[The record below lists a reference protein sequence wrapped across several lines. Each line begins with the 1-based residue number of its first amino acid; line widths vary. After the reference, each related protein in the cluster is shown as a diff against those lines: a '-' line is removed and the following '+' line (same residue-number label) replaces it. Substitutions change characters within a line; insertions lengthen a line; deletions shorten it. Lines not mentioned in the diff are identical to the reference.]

1 MAYLHLQDTSLT
13 NIALTI
19 SIILGT
25 GFIARGWNL
34 AGLDNFAL
42 WFIALGII
50 WLITQYNRWDWFSAA
65 ALLAVI
71 LAACA
76 GLWLG
81 FHAGWLI
88 AGSIFSLTAWDLTD
102 FRHKKRVMPKD
113 KLRGIEQRHIARLSF
128 LALAGLVFSTLLIL
142 PRRQFTPDWGV
153 VLIVMAVNSFIQFT
167 FGLRVK

>member
-1 MAYLHLQDTSLT
+1 MT

-19 SIILGT
+19 SIMLGT
-25 GFIARGWNL
+25 GFIVRGWNL

-50 WLITQYNRWDWFSAA
+50 WLIAQYNHWDWFSAA
-65 ALLAVI
+65 ALMAVI

-88 AGSIFSLTAWDLTD
+88 AGSIFSLIAWDLTS
-102 FRHKKRVMPKD
+102 FRHKKRAMPKGD
-113 KLRGIEQRHIARLSF
+113 LRGLEQRHIARLSF
-128 LALAGLVFSTLLIL
+128 LALAGLLFATLLL
-142 PRRQFTPDWGV
+142 LLRRQFTPDWGI
-153 VLIVMAVNSFIQFT
+153 VLSIMAVNSLIQFI

>member
-1 MAYLHLQDTSLT
+1 MT

-19 SIILGT
+19 SIMLGT
-25 GFIARGWNL
+25 GLIARGWNL

-50 WLITQYNRWDWFSAA
+50 WLIAQYNHWGWFSAA

-81 FHAGWLI
+81 LHAGWLI
-88 AGSIFSLTAWDLTD
+88 AGSIFSLIAWDLTD
-102 FRHKKRVMPKD
+102 FRHKKLTLPKHD
-113 KLRGIEQRHIARLSF
+113 LRGIEQRHIARLSF
-128 LALAGLVFSTLLIL
+128 LALAGLIFATLLL
-142 PRRQFTPDWGV
+142 LLRRQFTSDWGI
-153 VLIVMAVNSFIQFT
+153 LLGVMAVNSFTQFI